1 MLAKL
6 SFKNP
11 RRGRQPR
18 ANPFLRAWRITRRKR
33 VAYARA
39 QVADTMK
46 ALQRQIARYEA
57 LAVAYDVPVA
67 PIGPLPVIGPMPGA
81 DWVNFLR
88 GMGELK
94 PPVKPAPAPPVNRAG
109 ASSLS
114 RKRPLTHQ
122 S

>member
-1 MLAKL
+1 MIQRL

-11 RRGRQPR
+11 NRGRQPR
-18 ANPFLRAWRITRRKR
+18 ANPFLRAWRIIRRKR

-57 LAVAYDVPVA
+57 LALAYDVPVGA
-67 PIGPLPVIGPMPGA
+67 MASLPPIPELPGKL
-81 DWVNFLR
+81 WVEHLQ

-94 PPVKPAPAPPVNRAG
+94 PPVKPQPADPVG
-109 ASSLS
+109 ATS
-114 RKRPLTHQ
+114 
-122 S
+122 